1 VTGPEENQF
10 RPERPERRLG
20 GTETILVVEDQRAVR
35 QLTCTMLRSLGYRV
49 LEAANGGEALLACES
64 HADPIHLMITDF
76 VMPQMSGPDLAAH
89 LRALRPEVRSLY
101 MSGYSEGGGL
111 RRESV
116 EGTADYLQK
125 PFSLEGLAD
134 KVREILA
141 AEPIGFPDDL
151 GHEFDAIIAAD
162 LLYHDLARPL
172 PALAEASQAT
182 QARICAIDAA
192 GGTLG
197 CSDVGLAVPDDTS
210 PRPTIDTARVVQPI
224 QSLESSMSGNASGSC
239 AWRAPGKARRLRDR
253 NTKTWSEI
261 FSSISGRCS
270 SRRCR
275 QRLCWR

>member
-1 VTGPEENQF
+1 LGMTEEVKSHVFEPFFTTKEPGKGTGLGLATVFGIVQQAGGYVSFSSQLDKGTAFRIFLPRVTGPEENQF

-64 HADPIHLMITDF
+64 HADPIHLMITDV

-134 KVREILA
+134 KVREILDRSGR
-141 AEPIGFPDDL
+141 AEPAGDGAPS
-151 GHEFDAIIAAD
+151 
-162 LLYHDLARPL
+162 
-172 PALAEASQAT
+172 AE
-182 QARICAIDAA
+182 D
-192 GGTLG
+192 
-197 CSDVGLAVPDDTS
+197 GL
-210 PRPTIDTARVVQPI
+210 
-224 QSLESSMSGNASGSC
+224 
-239 AWRAPGKARRLRDR
+239 
-253 NTKTWSEI
+253 
-261 FSSISGRCS
+261 
-270 SRRCR
+270 
-275 QRLCWR
+275 